1 MKTEFRQ
8 AEEGVDRRALVITW
22 TVLLPLLV
30 VLAVVASALF
40 RASSRKHAA
49 QGVEEPPEPGGE
61 VSNVHTEL
69 FRRPA
74 AGELLK
80 ERQKK
85 TLERYG
91 WVDQQRGI
99 IRVPIDVAMDVVAK
113 ERP

>member
-1 MKTEFRQ
+1 MTTEFRQ

-40 RASSRKHAA
+40 GAARRKHAA
-49 QGVEEPPEPGGE
+49 QGVEELPVPGGE
-61 VSNVHTEL
+61 VSNVHTDL

-80 ERQKK
+80 ERQRK
-85 TLERYG
+85 TLDRYG
-91 WVDQQRGI
+91 WVDRQHGI
-99 IRVPIDVAMDVVAK
+99 VRVPIDVAMAVVAK